1 MPGLWKLRPLG
12 RIAAAFAAAA
22 AFVFTAPVG
31 AKAQSGEP
39 IKIGLGIAMTG
50 GLAGPGKQAL
60 LGVQIWEEQINK
72 KGGLLGRPVKL
83 IVYDDQTQAAT
94 VPGIYTK
101 LIDVDKVDLIL
112 GPYATNMIA
121 PAMPVAI
128 QKGKTMIGLFGLAVN
143 TEFSYPKYFAMIPTG
158 QNTKPSFTEGF
169 FDVAAKNKI
178 QSVALIAADA
188 EFANN
193 ACEGA
198 RENAKKHNIKIVY
211 DRKYPPA
218 TTDFTPIVRA
228 IQAANPEAVVICS
241 YPPDSVG
248 MVRAVNEVGF
258 KPKMI

>member
-1 MPGLWKLRPLG
+1 MSLREDHMFGYPAL
-12 RIAAAFAAAA
+12 RRLATTAAAVGLLALSSAAQAQ
-22 AFVFTAPVG
+22 AP
-31 AKAQSGEP
+31 SGEP

-72 KGGLLGRPVKL
+72 KGGLLGRPVK
-83 IVYDDQTQAAT
+83 IIAYDDQTNAST

-143 TEFSYPKYFAMIPTG
+143 SEFNYPKYFAMIPTG

-169 FDVAAKNKI
+169 IEVAAKNKL
-178 QSVALIAADA
+178 QTVALVAADA

-198 RENAKKHNIKIVY
+198 RDNIKKHNLKI
-211 DRKYPPA
+211 
-218 TTDFTPIVRA
+218 
-228 IQAANPEAVVICS
+228 
-241 YPPDSVG
+241 
-248 MVRAVNEVGF
+248 
-258 KPKMI
+258 